1 VTRDPFA
8 ELGLTADASESEVRE
23 SRRRLAKQH
32 HPDAGGDGARMR
44 AVNAAA
50 ADALGALA
58 AQAPRETLEGGDEPT
73 EWRGV
78 VSDIPSFTVEAL
90 PAETYEALLL
100 VAADIAEVVDDDPPY
115 RLEVVLHPP
124 LTCWCRLE
132 VAPDAGAS
140 SVNLVVG
147 AFDDELSPDA
157 RVVRDVWIAALNEL
171 DWPDST

>member
-1 VTRDPFA
+1 MTRDPFA
-8 ELGLTADASESEVRE
+8 ELGLTSDASESEVRE

-32 HPDAGGDGARMR
+32 HPDAGGDDARMR

-50 ADALGALA
+50 ADALRVLA
-58 AQAPRETLEGGDEPT
+58 AKAPSETFDARDEPA

-140 SVNLVVG
+140 TVNLVVG
-147 AFDDELSPDA
+147 GFDDAQPPNA
-157 RVVRDVWIAALNEL
+157 RMVRDVWIAALNEL